1 LKVVDSTFLIGLL
14 RGDPEAVEKAR
25 ELDEE
30 GGVATT
36 AVNVYEVAY
45 GVHRG
50 MSNPSQRM
58 GAFERVMSN
67 LDVLPLDG
75 GSALRAA
82 KISGTLDKSG
92 EGIDPFDA
100 LIAGIAIENGADCLV
115 TRNMTHFQRIRGLKI
130 EDH

>member
-1 LKVVDSTFLIGLL
+1 MKVVDSTFLIGLL

-92 EGIDPFDA
+92 ESIDPFDA

-115 TRNMTHFQRIRGLKI
+115 TRNTTHFQRIRGLKI

>member
-14 RGDPEAVEKAR
+14 RNDPGAVEKAR

-36 AVNVYEVAY
+36 AINVYEVAY
-45 GVHRG
+45 GVHRV
-50 MSNPSQRM
+50 MSDPARRM
-58 GAFERVMSN
+58 GALERVLSN
-67 LDVLPLDG
+67 LDILPLDG

-82 KISGTLDKSG
+82 EISGSLDRSG

-100 LIAGIAIENGADCLV
+100 LIAGIVLENGGDCLV
-115 TRNMTHFQRIRGLKI
+115 TGNASHFRRIRGLRV
-130 EDH
+130 ESH